1 MLRKTTDPP
10 PTGMRPV
17 RARIFSERA
26 RVLVKAGVEDP
37 CVPHQPEIHHGSLWF
52 EAA

>member
-1 MLRKTTDPP
+1 MLTKTTDPAAP
-10 PTGMRPV
+10 GMRPV

-26 RVLVKAGVEDP
+26 RGRVRAGVEDP
-37 CVPHQPEIHHGSLWF
+37 CEPELPEIHHGSLWV